1 MKILDVPQSG
11 SVGGVTSSRNRNG
24 QYRRTRAT
32 PVNPA
37 SSFQQAVRARM
48 QQNADAW
55 KALTGTQRE
64 GWGALG
70 AQYVRYD
77 ALGQSYDLTGFQAY
91 CSVNNNNLAA
101 GNAVVADAPL
111 YAPPAPIVSITPTAT
126 SASLSVAYTATP
138 LAAGERLFISCS
150 PMRSAGRTFESD
162 LRLIS
167 VTAAAAASPAN
178 ILAAYQA
185 RFGNPV
191 TGSRIFFSAQ
201 RYSGGFL
208 SQPLL
213 TSAVVA

>member
-37 SSFQQAVRARM
+37 STYQQAVRTRM

-55 KALTGTQRE
+55 KALTATQRE

-70 AQYVRYD
+70 AQFVRYD

-91 CSVNNNNLAA
+91 CSVNNNQLAA
-101 GNAVVADAPL
+101 GNAVLSDAPL
-111 YAPPAPIVSITPTAT
+111 YSPPAPIATITPTAT
-126 SASLSVAYTATP
+126 VASLSVAYTATP
-138 LAAGERLFISCS
+138 LAAGERLFVSCS
-150 PMRSAGRTFESD
+150 PMRSAGRTYESD
-162 LRLIS
+162 FRLIS

-185 RFGNPV
+185 RFGTPV
-191 TGSRIFFSAQ
+191 VGARIFVSAQ
-201 RYSGGFL
+201 RYLGGFL

-213 TSAVVA
+213 TSVVVA